1 MVLWGMEWHWVAS
14 GQATRRW
21 ALFHP
26 DPPNMRD
33 IQSDAGEVEPVPE
46 PIDLSYALPYSA
58 VALVPIFSQ

>member
-1 MVLWGMEWHWVAS
+1 
-14 GQATRRW
+14 
-21 ALFHP
+21 
-26 DPPNMRD
+26 MRD